1 MLRSDGR
8 KEEGDWEEGGVARH
22 GGNIALMV
30 EEVDDE
36 EDDNVEADDVGE
48 G

>member
-8 KEEGDWEEGGVARH
+8 KGSGKRGGVARH
-22 GGNIALMV
+22 HGNIALMV